1 MHWSPMCGRSGH
13 SWAIVAS
20 DTMTMG
26 TRNEMTELWTGE
38 TIQGVEASKS
48 ASRPRR
54 QRSWEVD
61 VQRARA
67 LRGDALQDLTNS
79 QREWVWRSLLRGVR
93 LSQAAKLA
101 QLPPEETPHAL
112 QQVANRYSALMDQ
125 RRREREQRRS
135 APVHSLHRKEQ
146 VIPQ

>member
-1 MHWSPMCGRSGH
+1 M
-13 SWAIVAS
+13 
-20 DTMTMG
+20 
-26 TRNEMTELWTGE
+26 RNEMTELWPRE
-38 TIQGVEASKS
+38 TMQGVEESQGQ
-48 ASRPRR
+48 SRPRR

-67 LRGDALQDLTNS
+67 LHGDALEELTDS

-93 LSQAAKLA
+93 LAQATKLA
-101 QLPPEETPHAL
+101 QLLPEDTPHAL

-135 APVHSLHRKEQ
+135 APVQTPIKEQ
-146 VIPQ
+146 VTPQ